1 MKLNKIILALLLVCS
16 FSYGNNQKV
25 GCDELESLD
34 AIMLEDPYTS
44 EGKCYQLMGLVFQRI
59 NANSMLV
66 SIADETIVYV
76 EGIPKGTPVREGSA
90 IFLIAK
96 GDGAYRY
103 TTGFGLQKVI
113 TKTIWLKK
121 LTGNFYGIDFE

>member
-1 MKLNKIILALLLVCS
+1 MKLNKIIFALLLVCS
-16 FSYGNNQKV
+16 FSYGNNIKAT
-25 GCDELESLD
+25 CDKFEGIE

-44 EGKCYQLMGLVFQRI
+44 EGKCYQLMGQVFQRI
-59 NANSMLV
+59 DANSMLV

-103 TTGFGLQKVI
+103 TTGFGSRKVI
-113 TKTIWLKK
+113 TKTIWLQKMS
-121 LTGNFYGIDFE
+121 GNFYGIDFE